1 MKGGEFKF
9 RPACRSLLQKAV
21 RRGNVHLVQA
31 VALCLREIGDFS
43 WLVKRTAVIT
53 FEENWSLGG
62 ELGPVSSF
70 DDVVF
75 ALVRVAQAVKNKDA
89 TGLGSLALALST
101 DDCSVL
107 SGDPD
112 DHAIAV
118 VAEAIKR
125 PNDFWKWVLKE
136 CDHEQQRVLVES
148 AYQSYLKGGWLWD
161 KAFMQAAAYLAVT
174 QGIPITHLARQ
185 YDEDFPLWVALDK
198 HTPQGKQAIYE
209 TAQQIKVSP
218 RQLAWINFYCESAIT
233 NDSTDSRWWFKEI
246 HWRLRQV
253 NLDYAQAQLLWG
265 KARPILIKRLE
276 EETEALKQYINLPK
290 QLEAQQLSF
299 LPGAPYLDKDN
310 SAVFLATQVDNTGQQ
325 ENNSASIDVTQLK
338 LF

>member
-1 MKGGEFKF
+1 MKGGESKF

-21 RRGNVHLVQA
+21 RRGSVHLIQA
-31 VALCLREIGDFS
+31 VALCLKEIGDFS

-62 ELGPVSSF
+62 ELGTVSSLE
-70 DDVVF
+70 DVVF
-75 ALVRVAQAVKNKDA
+75 ALARVAQAVKNKDA

-101 DDCSVL
+101 DDRSVL
-107 SGDPD
+107 SGDSD

-118 VAEAIKR
+118 IAEAIRR
-125 PNDFWKWVLKE
+125 PDDFWKWVVKE
-136 CDHEQQRVLVES
+136 CDHEHQRILVES
-148 AYQSYLKGGWLWD
+148 AYKSYLKGGWLWD

-174 QGIPITHLARQ
+174 QGIPTTHLAQ
-185 YDEDFPLWVALDK
+185 QNDEDFPLWVALDK

-209 TAQQIKVSP
+209 TAQQIRVSP
-218 RQLAWINFYCESAIT
+218 RQLAWVNFYCESAIT

-253 NLDYAQAQLLWG
+253 NLDYAQAQLLWS
-265 KARPILIKRLE
+265 KARPTLIKRLE
-276 EETEALKQYINLPK
+276 AEAEALKQYINLSK

-299 LPGAPYLDKDN
+299 LPGFSYLDKD
-310 SAVFLATQVDNTGQQ
+310 SGAVFSATQGDNTGQQ
-325 ENNSASIDVTQLK
+325 ENNSASLDVTQLK